1 MELNIPVIALA
12 QLSRS
17 VEARD
22 DKRPILSDLRESGS
36 IEQDADLVAFLYRD
50 DYYHKENAIDENTS
64 RSELLIRKNR
74 SGPTATVDL
83 IFKLQTS
90 TFLNFINREES

>member
-1 MELNIPVIALA
+1 M
-12 QLSRS
+12 
-17 VEARD
+17 
-22 DKRPILSDLRESGS
+22 
-36 IEQDADLVAFLYRD
+36 VAFLYRD

-74 SGPTATVDL
+74 SVPTATIDL